1 MDNSYEQRL
10 KLFQMNTLLHN
21 EKMAP
26 ELLPFQFELVESLLR
41 LVSSREQ
48 MIEQKRQVDADDRF
62 NVNVNKM
69 ELERVKFVIKSYFR
83 VRLAKI
89 ERHLVYLIEKDRSE
103 LLSESEKIFA
113 FNLLESRKAH
123 F

>member
-83 VRLAKI
+83 FRLAKI